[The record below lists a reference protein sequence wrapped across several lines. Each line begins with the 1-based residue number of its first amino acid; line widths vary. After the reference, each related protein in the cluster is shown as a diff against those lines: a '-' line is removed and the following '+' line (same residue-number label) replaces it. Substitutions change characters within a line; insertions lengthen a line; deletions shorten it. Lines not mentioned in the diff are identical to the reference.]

1 LYNWALVQ
9 NVVFDSGWTRTKADG
24 LASMAL
30 KKPTPVSPFRAIYLC
45 AIAILLPSKFDALER
60 ENSKGLETAPNDDRY
75 RVQHIRQGLFESL
88 IWVIASGAIGYV
100 FGILLCRVVGRYDF
114 LIAAFQVVGAM
125 LLLWATLAVRG
136 WQIQTF
142 SGATLTERV
151 NQWIYR
157 FLYCLGTALVVLTL
171 GWSC

>member
-1 LYNWALVQ
+1 
-9 NVVFDSGWTRTKADG
+9 
-24 LASMAL
+24 M
-30 KKPTPVSPFRAIYLC
+30 
-45 AIAILLPSKFDALER
+45 PSKFDALER
-60 ENSKGLETAPNDDRY
+60 EDSKKLETAPNDDSHP
-75 RVQHIRQGLFESL
+75 VQHVRQGLFESL
-88 IWVIASGAIGYV
+88 IWVIASGTIGYV
-100 FGILLCRVVGRYDF
+100 FGIVLCK
-114 LIAAFQVVGAM
+114 VVGAM

-142 SGATLTERV
+142 SGTTLTERV

>member
-1 LYNWALVQ
+1 
-9 NVVFDSGWTRTKADG
+9 
-24 LASMAL
+24 M
-30 KKPTPVSPFRAIYLC
+30 
-45 AIAILLPSKFDALER
+45 PSKFDALER
-60 ENSKGLETAPNDDRY
+60 EDSKKLETAPNDDSHP
-75 RVQHIRQGLFESL
+75 VQHVRQGLFESL
-88 IWVIASGAIGYV
+88 IWVIASGTIGYV
-100 FGILLCRVVGRYDF
+100 FGIVLCKVVGRHDF
-114 LIAAFQVVGAM
+114 MITAFQVVGAM

-142 SGATLTERV
+142 SGTTLTERV